1 VSVRLDEYLRKRAAE
16 LDALGAPEARLN
28 LEHVAAH
35 RLGVPRLELIPL
47 RSEPLSPGLFA
58 AIEADAVRLAA
69 GEPLQ
74 YVLGETPFHGLMLKT
89 DRRALI
95 PRPETEWLVDQV
107 LACGAIWAAPEPAV
121 ADVGT
126 GTGCIALALA
136 SARPRARVLAVEADP
151 AALELACENRARL
164 GLERRVEM
172 RAGDLLDGVPPG
184 SLEGVV
190 SNPPY
195 IASAVCATLDRHVR
209 DHEPWRAL
217 DGGADGLEI
226 IRRLAKQAQVCLKPG
241 CSLWL
246 EIGSGQGAAAAGI
259 LAAAGFTDI
268 EIRRDWSGLD
278 RAACGWRR

>member
-1 VSVRLDEYLRKRAAE
+1 MSVRLDEYLRKRAAE
-16 LDALGAPEARLN
+16 LEALGASEALLN

-47 RSEPLSPGLFA
+47 RSEPLAPDILA
-58 AIEADAVRLAA
+58 AIDSDAVRLAA

-74 YVLGETPFHGLMLKT
+74 YILGETPFHGLMLKT

-107 LACGAIWAAPEPAV
+107 LACGAIWAGPVPAV

-136 SARPRARVLAVEADP
+136 SAQPRARVLAVEADP
-151 AALELACENRARL
+151 AALALACENRARL
-164 GLERRVEM
+164 GLVGRVEM
-172 RAGDLLDGVPPG
+172 RVGDLLDGVPPG
-184 SLEGVV
+184 SLDGVV

-217 DGGADGLEI
+217 DGGADGLDL
-226 IRRLAKQAQVCLKPG
+226 IRRLARQSLVCLKPG
-241 CSLWL
+241 SPLWL
-246 EIGSGQGAAAAGI
+246 EIGYDQGPAAAGI
-259 LAAAGFTDI
+259 LAAAGFADI
-268 EIRRDWSGLD
+268 DIRRDWSGLD